1 MDRPQITSSPGVS
14 LWKNYI
20 VLVYTAVALFAVL
33 VVINLIAFDH
43 NHRFDLT
50 PDKRYTLSDFDQKVL
65 ASLKSDVKVMAF
77 IRTEDPV
84 YMELEELLFRIATF
98 TPRVTYQVIDTNK
111 SPGLARQY
119 GVSTYGQVIVETEGR
134 RRDFDNA
141 RPDGLI
147 PAILQVSHA
156 ENKHLYFTA
165 GHGERDLFDN
175 DRTGGFSQ
183 WRILLMQNNYEIE
196 NLSLFGGT
204 GVPEDATMVV
214 IMGPQKDFLP
224 EELTALQQYLARGGH
239 LMVMLDPFN
248 SPSLVAFL
256 KQYHIAFIDQV
267 VVDPAYRLTAGEIL
281 TTQIPLRAEDSQITR
296 SMTAP
301 AVFSLARGVMLT
313 GGVGTTAPDGLVIQ
327 RTSLFLRSS
336 HESWAS
342 GDAKAITTGIT
353 EFQDGRDV
361 KGPVPVGAE
370 VDYAKPADSHLP
382 ISQMTRIVAFS
393 NTAFASNQFLEM
405 LGNRDLI
412 LNAVN
417 ELANDQVLIASR
429 ERVNQNQRA
438 AFYISDGQ
446 AQGAFVLGTLA
457 VPAIMF
463 AVGLLVFIRRR
474 FFI

>member
-1 MDRPQITSSPGVS
+1 VDRPQIAASPGAS
-14 LWKNYI
+14 LLKDYLLLI
-20 VLVYTAVALFAVL
+20 YTALVLFALL
-33 VVINLIAFDH
+33 VVLNLIAFDH
-43 NHRFDLT
+43 NVRFDLT
-50 PDKRYTLSDFDQKVL
+50 PNKRFTLSDFDKNVL
-65 ASLKSDVKVMAF
+65 ANLKSDVKVMAF

-84 YMELEELLFRIATF
+84 YIELEELLFRIATF

-111 SPGLARQY
+111 SPGMARRY
-119 GVSTYGQVIVETEGR
+119 GVSSYGQVIVETEGR

-175 DRTGGFSQ
+175 DRSGGFSQ
-183 WRILLMQNNYEIE
+183 WRVLLMQNNYEVE
-196 NLSLFGGT
+196 NLSLFGGD

-214 IMGPQKDFLP
+214 ILGPQKDFLP

-256 KQYHIAFIDQV
+256 KQYHIDFIDQV

-281 TTQIPLRAEDSQITR
+281 TTQIPLRAEDNQITR

-301 AVFSLARGVMLT
+301 AVFSLARGIELT
-313 GGVGTTAPDGLVIQ
+313 GGVGATAPDGLVIQ
-327 RTSLFLRSS
+327 RTDLFLRSS

-342 GDAKAITTGIT
+342 GDAKAVTTGIT
-353 EFQDGRDV
+353 QYQDARDV
-361 KGPVPVGAE
+361 KGPVAVGVE
-370 VDYAKPADSHLP
+370 LDYAKGADSRLP
-382 ISQMTRIVAFS
+382 ISRMTRLIAFGD
-393 NTAFASNQFLEM
+393 TAFASNQFLEM

-417 ELANDQVLIASR
+417 ELAGDQVLIASR
-429 ERVNQNQRA
+429 ERLNQNQRA
-438 AFYISDGQ
+438 AFFISDEQ
-446 AQGAFVLGTLA
+446 ARGAFVLGS
-457 VPAIMF
+457 VIEPAIMF
-463 AVGLLVFIRRR
+463 GIGLLVFVRRR